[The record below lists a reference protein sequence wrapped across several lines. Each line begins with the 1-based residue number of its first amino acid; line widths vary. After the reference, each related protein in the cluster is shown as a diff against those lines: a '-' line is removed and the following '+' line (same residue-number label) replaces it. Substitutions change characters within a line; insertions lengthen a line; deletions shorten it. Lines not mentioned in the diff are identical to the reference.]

1 MVCKAREN
9 MSACK
14 YMYFCI
20 PLWLHRVLQFIGT
33 PKKKNFCGLLKL
45 GKKRKEKK
53 KKKKA
58 MINGVA

>member
-33 PKKKNFCGLLKL
+33 PKKKKNLWLAETGKK
-45 GKKRKEKK
+45 KKRKK
-53 KKKKA
+53 
-58 MINGVA
+58 